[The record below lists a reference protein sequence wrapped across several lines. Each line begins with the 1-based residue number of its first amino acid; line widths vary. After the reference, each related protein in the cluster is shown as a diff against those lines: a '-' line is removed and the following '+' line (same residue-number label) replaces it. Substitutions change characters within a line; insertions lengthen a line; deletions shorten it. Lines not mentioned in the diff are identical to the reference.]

1 MQPEITAK
9 SKGDYSLATVSPC
22 NAFALTRTHALLEL
36 HRAHTRWST
45 DAGDGS
51 TLLSHLLAGS
61 PRAQSALCGGLW
73 ERRRVRLLAQL
84 DSCGR
89 ARLLSAGGQWAGHW
103 LQAMPTHHRLRASAA
118 TYSIALALRLGA
130 AVPGL
135 LGVRCG
141 GCGEVLHDAWGRH
154 PSACQKGNR
163 GSLWDLRHLSLQ
175 DALLWVLRTLAR
187 CPSAQVARGNV
198 LGSAAVTGV
207 RADGSL
213 SYRQLDLWVPHYVAP
228 GRHMGI
234 DVAVTDPL
242 AVTALR
248 SSPSSSAESGR
259 AATLRAEKK
268 VAKYE
273 RIMLS
278 VGGVFRA
285 GVVERFGA
293 VGDSL
298 AGLVRMTVGDAAR
311 MGDED
316 DYSFTA
322 QRMLGWAMQHV
333 VFGAVMGDAAMLEAA
348 LERDVYMLSP
358 DGAAAAR
365 ERVLDAGGAA
375 RRGAFRPRRGGGARA
390 GAA

>member
-1 MQPEITAK
+1 M
-9 SKGDYSLATVSPC
+9 
-22 NAFALTRTHALLEL
+22 
-36 HRAHTRWST
+36 
-45 DAGDGS
+45 
-51 TLLSHLLAGS
+51 
-61 PRAQSALCGGLW
+61 
-73 ERRRVRLLAQL
+73 AQL

-175 DALLWVLRTLAR
+175 DALLWVLRRLAR

-242 AVTALR
+242 AVTALCAR
-248 SSPSSSAESGR
+248 HLLPRLSRVARRRFARRRRWLSTSASCCRLVGSSG
-259 AATLRAEKK
+259 
-268 VAKYE
+268 
-273 RIMLS
+273 
-278 VGGVFRA
+278 
-285 GVVERFGA
+285 
-293 VGDSL
+293 
-298 AGLVRMTVGDAAR
+298 
-311 MGDED
+311 
-316 DYSFTA
+316 
-322 QRMLGWAMQHV
+322 LGWWSVLVLLGIAW
-333 VFGAVMGDAAMLEAA
+333 
-348 LERDVYMLSP
+348 RDLC
-358 DGAAAAR
+358 A
-365 ERVLDAGGAA
+365 
-375 RRGAFRPRRGGGARA
+375 
-390 GAA
+390 